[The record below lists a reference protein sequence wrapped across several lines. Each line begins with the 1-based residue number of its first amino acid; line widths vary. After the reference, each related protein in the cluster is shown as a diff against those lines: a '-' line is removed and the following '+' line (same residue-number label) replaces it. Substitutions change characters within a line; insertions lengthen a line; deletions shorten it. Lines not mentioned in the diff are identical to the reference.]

1 MPRKSPGWAQRLPEG
16 TGASMLYGLDE
27 RTSAIYAPIQA
38 ELAMVDDKLRSLSPT
53 EVGELRPLLEYVAE
67 SGGKRVRPAITL
79 LAAHSYPHDS
89 GKVVLMAGG
98 VELLHLATLIH
109 DDTVDDSPTRRGR
122 ATVGSVWG
130 HQVAVL
136 FGDYVFA
143 TSATLVCDTDS
154 IRIMRRFSETIMDLA
169 SGELIEYFGAFD
181 ARQARELYNDRIY
194 RKTASLF
201 CTASESGALL
211 GGAPEDQVQ
220 AMRRYGY
227 NIGMAYQVGDDLL
240 DFGGVESDLG
250 KPVGSDLHHGV
261 LTLPSIML
269 EERYPNDSPVAAFFA
284 DRDNPAKLESVVDM
298 IRNSSII
305 RDCEAVVREYCD
317 QAQAEL
323 AALPEGDAQR
333 SLRELAEYV
342 YNRRR

>member
-1 MPRKSPGWAQRLPEG
+1 
-16 TGASMLYGLDE
+16 MLHGLDE
-27 RTSAIYAPIQA
+27 RTSAIYAPTES
-38 ELAMVDDKLRSLSPT
+38 ELAMVDDKLRSLAPS
-53 EVGELRPLLEYVAE
+53 EVGELRPLLDYVAE

-79 LAAHSYPHDS
+79 LAAHPYPHDS
-89 GKVVLMAGG
+89 GKLVLMAGG

-143 TSATLVCDTDS
+143 TSATFVCDTDS
-154 IRIMRRFSETIMDLA
+154 IRIMRRFSETIMNLA

-201 CTASESGALL
+201 CTAGESGALL
-211 GGAPEDQVQ
+211 GNAPENQVQ

-240 DFGGVESDLG
+240 DFEGDESDLG
-250 KPVGSDLHHGV
+250 KPVGSDLLHGV

-269 EERYPNDSPVAAFFA
+269 EERYPDDSPVSAFFA
-284 DRDNPAKLESVVDM
+284 ERDNPAKLEKVVDM
-298 IRNSSII
+298 IRNSGII
-305 RDCEAVVREYCD
+305 RDCEGVVRNYCD
-317 QAQAEL
+317 RAQSEL

-333 SLRELAEYV
+333 SLSDLAEYV